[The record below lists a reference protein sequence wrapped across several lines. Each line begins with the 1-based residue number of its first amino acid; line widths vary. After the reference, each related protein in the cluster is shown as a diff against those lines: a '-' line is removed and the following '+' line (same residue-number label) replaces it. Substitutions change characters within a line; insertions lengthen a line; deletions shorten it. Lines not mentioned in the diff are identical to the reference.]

1 MKKKL
6 VSDLVKNDPNDG
18 SQTMVPTTDCHTP
31 VRRVS

>member
-18 SQTMVPTTDCHTP
+18 SQTMVPTIVTHL
-31 VRRVS
+31 